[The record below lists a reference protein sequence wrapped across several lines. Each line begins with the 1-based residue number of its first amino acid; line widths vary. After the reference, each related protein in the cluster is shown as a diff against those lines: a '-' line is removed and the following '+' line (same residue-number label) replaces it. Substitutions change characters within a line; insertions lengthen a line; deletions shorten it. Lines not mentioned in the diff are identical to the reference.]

1 MVVLWAAAERAA
13 GEPLTGLL
21 ERRVWRP
28 LQMRSTGFNPGGEA
42 CDRCSPSWK
51 RADGTPVRGVVH
63 DPTARR
69 LGGVTGNAGLF
80 STAADLA
87 RFAAMMASGGELEGT
102 RILREETIRTFTAR
116 QAGAGNRALG
126 WETPPATGGSAGAQF
141 SRRAFG
147 HTGYTGTSMWI
158 DPERGTW
165 TVLLANRTF
174 DPQAPNRIQA
184 LRRAVND
191 RVAEAAELADV
202 AALAE

>member
-1 MVVLWAAAERAA
+1 MV
-13 GEPLTGLL
+13 
-21 ERRVWRP
+21 
-28 LQMRSTGFNPGGEA
+28 STGYEPGGEA

-51 RADGTPVRGVVH
+51 RTDGTPVRGVVH

-69 LGGVTGNAGLF
+69 LGGIAGNAGLF

-87 RFAAMMASGGELEGT
+87 RFAGMMSSGGELEGV
-102 RILREETIRTFTAR
+102 RIFREETIRAFTAR
-116 QAGAGNRALG
+116 QPGAENRALG
-126 WETPPATGGSAGAQF
+126 WETPKATGGSSGREF

-147 HTGYTGTSMWI
+147 HTGFTGTSMWV

-191 RVAEAAELADV
+191 RVAQAAELADV
-202 AALAE
+202 AGMGE